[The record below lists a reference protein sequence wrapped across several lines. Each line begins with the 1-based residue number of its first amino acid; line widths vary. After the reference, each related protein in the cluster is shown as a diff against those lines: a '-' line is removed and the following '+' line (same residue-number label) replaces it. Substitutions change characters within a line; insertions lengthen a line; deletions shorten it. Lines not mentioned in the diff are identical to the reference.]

1 MADNTW
7 GSGKRDLTTGWND
20 YQAGR
25 TGANVR
31 EAFSM
36 DNDVWGKY
44 ADQQAPEDTG
54 AKNRWLVDGLV
65 NEGYVRDEDRS
76 RAFDRLQQTG
86 GNWYYDADNK
96 LMDFDKYDVSYDK
109 ENPAHRDA
117 QRRASDLGHALPD
130 STELSRAGYQNVTQA
145 DRERL
150 RDQGFGSYGASGG
163 TGSFRPS
170 GLSGMAG
177 VGGSVGSSAVS
188 GSGVTGRTDK
198 ANDLYS
204 MLMGRAQQSLNID
217 PNDPIIKG
225 QTAAYNA
232 NEERARRDYISD
244 AAESG
249 GPLVNLQGEKRIA
262 AERLGQKTG
271 AFQAE
276 LMGRELTARRAEI
289 QAALQQMGDMLTE
302 EQRLSLQRELGL
314 LDNQIRGR
322 ELDIRHDLGGR
333 DLDLRQLLGLRAL
346 DDENDQFALRLGF
359 DTADRNAYWDDRR
372 RNGGL

>member
-1 MADNTW
+1 
-7 GSGKRDLTTGWND
+7 
-20 YQAGR
+20 
-25 TGANVR
+25 
-31 EAFSM
+31 
-36 DNDVWGKY
+36 
-44 ADQQAPEDTG
+44 
-54 AKNRWLVDGLV
+54 
-65 NEGYVRDEDRS
+65 
-76 RAFDRLQQTG
+76 
-86 GNWYYDADNK
+86 
-96 LMDFDKYDVSYDK
+96 
-109 ENPAHRDA
+109 
-117 QRRASDLGHALPD
+117 
-130 STELSRAGYQNVTQA
+130 
-145 DRERL
+145 
-150 RDQGFGSYGASGG
+150 
-163 TGSFRPS
+163 
-170 GLSGMAG
+170 
-177 VGGSVGSSAVS
+177 
-188 GSGVTGRTDK
+188 
-198 ANDLYS
+198 

-276 LMGRELTARRAEI
+276 LIGRELTARRAEI